1 MLEKTLLQM
10 TNEEKDALVQGV
22 ELGLDYNLVVSDE
35 DIALYDNI
43 IRREYFDK

>member
-10 TNEEKDALVQGV
+10 TSEEKEALVQGV
-22 ELGLDYNLVVSDE
+22 ELGLDYNLVVSNA

-43 IRREYFDK
+43 IKSGHYL